1 MKRMKKKNK
10 GKKWKPLNSDFGAT
24 LLKFL
29 LFICII
35 EGYFLA
41 NYLLSFKFL
50 EEVQDLTKELKLL
63 ISRQP
68 VQSFL
73 LLIQKEMIY
82 SNGTALIEGQ
92 SSEIYVPEYHELL
105 YDEEEQLLDKFS
117 ANYDYHSTGY
127 NDDFNNLVYSNVC

>member
-1 MKRMKKKNK
+1 MKKIKKKSK
-10 GKKWKPLNSDFGAT
+10 GKKYKPLTSDFVST
-24 LLKFL
+24 LMKFL

-50 EEVQDLTKELKLL
+50 QEVQDLTHELKLL

-73 LLIQKEMIY
+73 LLIQKELIY
-82 SNGTALIEGQ
+82 SNGTAMI
-92 SSEIYVPEYHELL
+92 
-105 YDEEEQLLDKFS
+105 
-117 ANYDYHSTGY
+117 
-127 NDDFNNLVYSNVC
+127 

>member
-10 GKKWKPLNSDFGAT
+10 GKKWKPLNSDQGAT

-29 LFICII
+29 LFIFII

-50 EEVQDLTKELKLL
+50 QEVQDLTQELKLL

-68 VQSFL
+68 
-73 LLIQKEMIY
+73 
-82 SNGTALIEGQ
+82 T
-92 SSEIYVPEYHELL
+92 
-105 YDEEEQLLDKFS
+105 
-117 ANYDYHSTGY
+117 
-127 NDDFNNLVYSNVC
+127 